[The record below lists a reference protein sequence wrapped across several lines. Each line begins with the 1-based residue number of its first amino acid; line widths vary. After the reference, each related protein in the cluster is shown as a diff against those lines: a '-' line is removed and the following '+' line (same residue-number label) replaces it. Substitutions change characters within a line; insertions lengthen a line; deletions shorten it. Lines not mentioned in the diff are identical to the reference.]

1 MTLSMEKEASTENQA
16 STEKGSAPAPAAPTK
31 AVRRRSRA
39 AVARSAGRDRSLLV
53 IIGLVLLVVGAFAAL
68 LGYGVLRPLLG
79 PDAAARPLL
88 DPAVV
93 DAMRAQPLIARIVA
107 IVVGLLLLLLG
118 LIWAARA
125 LRPER
130 RPDLVLDR
138 GPETGI
144 VVSSGA
150 AADALAGQAAALP
163 GVGRAKARMVGSDD
177 APAVRLSLWITDDAD
192 VREVLDR
199 LDRQVLASAR
209 DALGLDA
216 LPVAV
221 RLELDRSTGDGPRV
235 A

>member
-1 MTLSMEKEASTENQA
+1 MTLSMEKET
-16 STEKGSAPAPAAPTK
+16 APAPGPPAK
-31 AVRRRSRA
+31 AVSRRSRA

-53 IIGLVLLVVGAFAAL
+53 IIGLVLVAAGALAAL
-68 LGYGVLRPLLG
+68 LGYRVLAPLIG
-79 PDAAARPLL
+79 AGAADRPLL
-88 DPAVV
+88 DPVVV
-93 DAMRAQPLIARIVA
+93 DALRAQPVIARIVA
-107 IVVGLLLLLLG
+107 IAVGLLLLLLG
-118 LIWAARA
+118 LVWAARA

-150 AADALAGQAAALP
+150 AADALAAQAGALP

-177 APAVRLSLWITDDAD
+177 APAVRLSLWVTDDAD
-192 VREVLDR
+192 VRDVLDR

-209 DALGLDA
+209 DALGLAA

-221 RLELDRSTGDGPRV
+221 RVELDQAPTGPRV